1 MEVKLTVEE
10 GQHLMKQFT
19 KMDEKADKNLI
30 KDKDIPYEIQ
40 VQLGLV
46 GN

>member
-10 GQHLMKQFT
+10 GQHLMEQF
-19 KMDEKADKNLI
+19 KKVDEKADKNFI
-30 KDKDIPYEIQ
+30 KDKNIPYEIQ

>member
-10 GQHLMKQFT
+10 GQHLMEQFT

-30 KDKDIPYEIQ
+30 KDIPYEIQ